1 MIETQSHTVR
11 DLLLQQAL
19 ALGLDDRAYIAEALE
34 QSLSPS
40 DFATPEIAQAW
51 AAEIERRAAA
61 YEQGEMP
68 AEDWRTVIARLRKS
82 VQRARG

>member
-1 MIETQSHTVR
+1 MIDTESDNYR
-11 DLLLQQAL
+11 DVVLQQAL
-19 ALGLDDRAYIAEALE
+19 ALDADDRAYIAEALE

-40 DFATPEIAQAW
+40 DFATPEIAEAW

-68 AEDWRTVIARLRKS
+68 AEDWRTVIARLRQS
-82 VQRARG
+82 AQRTR